1 MSASIWA
8 PGSDIINIDAE
19 TTNKSQVF
27 TATAGQTAFTLTSF
41 TYTVG
46 TESIAVY
53 RGGQRLIKGVDWSE
67 TDSTIFTITGISLD
81 AGETIE
87 CVAVLGA
94 SGANAVASAASAAAA
109 LVSETNAAVSEA
121 NAAAS
126 AAAATFPWAVEA
138 GGIHYDGGAV
148 RLGAAGARI
157 LGDFSNATLIS
168 RALFQ
173 TAGINTYTSVGAVPA
188 GSGSGAYFVCY
199 GSSDPDNASAGYVG
213 VDQSAGY
220 IVFASTKIGTGTYL
234 PMAFYTGGSERM
246 RIDTAGNVGIG
257 RTPTGTLDVYRASG
271 NVQSS
276 TTVAGSLGTDIATQ
290 SAIAS
295 GGTVT
300 AQIVAYGSGYCY
312 ITASPTVSLSYGTN
326 TNTPVYFNQN
336 SANVGYIDTS
346 KNWLLS
352 NSTGAWGYGTGAGG
366 TVTQATS
373 KSTAV
378 TLNKPS
384 GQITMNNAPLAAG
397 GLIEF
402 QLINNLISN
411 KDTVIVNPVAGT
423 YAGSAATYHVSAVSG
438 AGFAYIVITN
448 QSGTSYSEA
457 FKINFSVIKG
467 AIS

>member
-67 TDSTIFTITGISLD
+67 TDSTTFTITGISLD

-126 AAAATFPWAVEA
+126 AASAAHPWSVES
-138 GGIHYDGGAV
+138 GGIYYDGGAV

-157 LGDFSNATLIS
+157 LGDFSNATFAN
-168 RALFQ
+168 RVMFQ

-199 GSSDPDNASAGYVG
+199 GGSDPDNASAGYVG
-213 VDQSAGY
+213 VDQSAGH
-220 IVFASTKIGTGTYL
+220 ILFASTKMGTGTYL
-234 PMAFYTGGSERM
+234 PMTFHTGGSERL
-246 RIDTAGNVGIG
+246 RIDTSGRLVNASGSASDTGAANARLAMVAGNIG
-257 RTPTGTLDVYRASG
+257 GP
-271 NVQSS
+271 
-276 TTVAGSLGTDIATQ
+276 
-290 SAIAS
+290 IAS
-295 GGTVT
+295 GTTDANVNYRFAHSSATLDNGVY
-300 AQIVAYGSGYCY
+300 VAGHVWWQ
-312 ITASPTVSLSYGTN
+312 ARSLSSYATN
-326 TNTPVYFNQN
+326 YDINFQPNGGNTLH
-336 SANVGYIDTS
+336 VGP
-346 KNWLLS
+346 NGGL
-352 NSTGAWGYGTGAGG
+352 GYGTGAGG

-373 KSTAV
+373 KATAV
-378 TLNKPS
+378 TLNKPT
-384 GQITMNNAPLAAG
+384 GQITMNTASLAAG
-397 GLIEF
+397 AVVTF
-402 QLINNLISN
+402 AVNNSL
-411 KDTVIVNPVAGT
+411 VNQYDVPVLAIGSVGT
-423 YAGSAATYHVSAVSG
+423 GSAYEAWVSYVFNGYFYITLKNITAGALAEAV
-438 AGFAYIVITN
+438 
-448 QSGTSYSEA
+448 
-457 FKINFSVIKG
+457 KINFAIIRG
-467 AIS
+467 ATA

>member
-67 TDSTIFTITGISLD
+67 TDSTTFTITGISLD

-126 AAAATFPWAVEA
+126 AASAAHPWSVES
-138 GGIHYDGGAV
+138 GGIYYDGGAV

-188 GSGSGAYFVCY
+188 GSGSKAYFVCY

-213 VDQSAGY
+213 VDQSAGH
-220 IVFASTKIGTGTYL
+220 IVFASTKTGTGTYL
-234 PMAFYTGGSERM
+234 PTAFYVSGAHALTLGTNGNLDLGQFNAAVGGARLIYVTNS
-246 RIDTAGNVGIG
+246 DTSLSATAGYQANSGSVIFQAYAYASASYTYVGSSSNHGLGLLQAGIACVLLDTS
-257 RTPTGTLDVYRASG
+257 RNFTLITPTGGL
-271 NVQSS
+271 
-276 TTVAGSLGTDIATQ
+276 
-290 SAIAS
+290 
-295 GGTVT
+295 
-300 AQIVAYGSGYCY
+300 
-312 ITASPTVSLSYGTN
+312 
-326 TNTPVYFNQN
+326 
-336 SANVGYIDTS
+336 
-346 KNWLLS
+346 
-352 NSTGAWGYGTGAGG
+352 GYGTGAGG

-373 KSTAV
+373 KATAV
-378 TLNKPS
+378 TLNKPT
-384 GQITMNNAPLAAG
+384 GQITMNTASLAAG
-397 GLIEF
+397 AVVTF
-402 QLINNLISN
+402 AVNNSL
-411 KDTVIVNPVAGT
+411 VNQYDVPVLAIGSVGT
-423 YAGSAATYHVSAVSG
+423 GSAYEAWVSYVFNGYFYITLKNITAGALAEAV
-438 AGFAYIVITN
+438 
-448 QSGTSYSEA
+448 
-457 FKINFSVIKG
+457 KINFAIIRGASV
-467 AIS
+467 